1 MEHKSVI
8 PLIPTGIFLTDNSR
22 LKFPA
27 QYPMFQYGMR
37 VDLAVYYYSDFMM
50 GEITICFQG
59 ACISRIFLEQL
70 YLQKEKQ
77 IGVNSR
83 NERLDP
89 IYWIRCDSHA
99 DFDLGSLLR
108 TGESARYSTVLQ
120 I

>member
-1 MEHKSVI
+1 
-8 PLIPTGIFLTDNSR
+8 
-22 LKFPA
+22 
-27 QYPMFQYGMR
+27 MFQYGMR
-37 VDLAVYYYSDFMM
+37 VDLAVLLFRPHD
-50 GEITICFQG
+50 GEITIYFQG
-59 ACISRIFLEQL
+59 ACISRIFLERL

-83 NERLDP
+83 NERPDP